1 LRSDEA
7 DFEKWTRS
15 SWRQRAREDVNHM
28 WSSGVSFTNRGLE
41 IGGISSRTL
50 ANEFGTPTFFIDEN
64 HFRARAQLWAD
75 ALEASFGESAGT
87 VYYAAKAF
95 ICTDVARWIK
105 ETGIGIDVCTGGEL
119 AVALAGGIDPKK
131 IELHGNNKSVTE
143 INRAVDVGVRI
154 IVIDSLFEI
163 DRVSAAAERKGIR
176 QAVMLRLT
184 PGVQA
189 HTHQS
194 ISTAHEDVKFGFS
207 IASGAAR
214 SAIAKVMS
222 DRNLELRGFHCHVGS
237 QIFGTDSFELAATR
251 IIGLMAKF
259 KAEYGIEL
267 PELDL
272 GGGYAIAYLPGE
284 ITVEPEDVLPSL
296 SDVVKRECA
305 AVGLALPLISI
316 EPGRNIVGPTTFTL
330 YEVGTVKNV
339 TLEDGAIRRYI
350 SVDGGMSDN
359 MRTSLYDAQYFAVL
373 ADRESAAPLTQSRVV
388 GKHCETG
395 DIVIRDIN
403 LPSDI
408 EPGDLLATPATGA
421 YGRSMASNYNHVPR
435 PPVVAI
441 KDGKARVIVRREN
454 EADLLALDVKE

>member
-1 LRSDEA
+1 MWSRAIS
-7 DFEKWTRS
+7 FEKGHLTIS
-15 SWRQRAREDVNHM
+15 GLSARE
-28 WSSGVSFTNRGLE
+28 
-41 IGGISSRTL
+41 L
-50 ANEFGTPTFFIDEN
+50 ATEFGTPTFFIDED
-64 HFRARAQLWAD
+64 HFRARATAWAQ
-75 ALEASFGESAGT
+75 ALQANFGASAGN

-105 ETGIGIDVCTGGEL
+105 EEGIGIDVCTGGEL

-131 IELHGNNKSVTE
+131 IEVHGNNKSVAE
-143 INRAVDVGVRI
+143 IERAVQVGVKT

-163 DRVSAAAERKGIR
+163 ERVAAAATKYGVR

-184 PGVQA
+184 PGVEA
-189 HTHQS
+189 HTHES

-207 IASGAAR
+207 IASGAA
-214 SAIAKVMS
+214 SVAVTEVLS
-222 DRNLELRGFHCHVGS
+222 HGSLELLGFHCHVGS

-251 IIGLMAKF
+251 IIALMAECKS
-259 KAEYGIEL
+259 KHGIEL

-272 GGGYAIAYLPGE
+272 GGGYAIAYMPGDV
-284 ITVEPEDVLPSL
+284 TVEPEDVLPAL
-296 SDVVKRECA
+296 SAVVKRECA
-305 AVGLALPLISI
+305 AAGLALPIISI

-330 YEVGTVKNV
+330 YEVGTVKDV
-339 TLEDGAIRRYI
+339 VLEDGRTRRYI

-359 MRTSLYDAQYFAVL
+359 IRPSLYGAEYSAVL
-373 ADRESAAPLTQSRVV
+373 ADRDSTASHVLSRVV

-395 DIVIRDIN
+395 DIVIRDIE

-408 EPGDLLATPATGA
+408 APGDLLATPATGA

-441 KDGKARVIVRREN
+441 KNGKARVIVRREN